1 MRYADDF
8 RIAGDSWAYRIKV
21 TSEGATPRDSG
32 CHVVHGGLPIFRQF
46 GINETA
52 RSDLEAGDPA
62 GRPAVASCSQR
73 VLNPRVQRW
82 ISTYRIFIHGN
93 SWGKY

>member
-21 TSEGATPRDSG
+21 TSEGATPRGSG
-32 CHVVHGGLPIFRQF
+32 CHVVHGGLPIFCRF
-46 GINETA
+46 GINKTA
-52 RSDLEAGDPA
+52 GSGLDPA
-62 GRPAVASCSQR
+62 DPARPPGRP
-73 VLNPRVQRW
+73 VLLSAMSHPRVQRW

-93 SWGKY
+93 LRGQY